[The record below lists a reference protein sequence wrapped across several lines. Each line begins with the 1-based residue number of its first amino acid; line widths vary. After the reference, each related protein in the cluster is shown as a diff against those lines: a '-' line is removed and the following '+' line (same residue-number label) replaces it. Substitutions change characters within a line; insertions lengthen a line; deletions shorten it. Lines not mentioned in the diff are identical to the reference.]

1 MNEFKQKERYS
12 IEYLIK
18 MTCYGN
24 SSSKARLKT
33 LGRLPAFKD
42 RFLRVGCGPV

>member
-12 IEYLIK
+12 IEYL
-18 MTCYGN
+18 
-24 SSSKARLKT
+24 
-33 LGRLPAFKD
+33 KD